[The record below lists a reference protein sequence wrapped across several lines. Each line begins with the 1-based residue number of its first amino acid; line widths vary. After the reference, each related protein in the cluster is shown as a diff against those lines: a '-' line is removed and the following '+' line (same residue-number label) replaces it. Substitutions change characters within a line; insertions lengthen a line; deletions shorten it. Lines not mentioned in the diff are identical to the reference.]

1 MDFTLDNTQKGR
13 PCIFFLKH
21 KYRLKRTLVNGD
33 ISWCCLGK
41 NCGASVRT
49 DSHKTVLTVVNEK
62 HSGQHPVTMR
72 SLTPDSRSAPRSNG
86 ASPSVLSLQ
95 DSLSASP
102 LLSPLTGRKSRSDS
116 GTQTE
121 DNHMKTKDELIE
133 RINQLTHQQSCLVL
147 QCQSMLLQ
155 LEEKD
160 NELSS
165 LKNTPTR
172 AKEVAVQTEE
182 LPDTYE
188 EPCKR
193 CVILNEEA
201 RNMIQTIRTLE
212 EEHVRLQNTWQEH
225 NETEYSRAVDNMFN
239 SDNNSTQ
246 LQSPFPL
253 SNTDSFLP
261 DKNNLNLNTEE
272 FIKVKRRTRKRKR
285 NSKTYLKKETM
296 QNFRKQPKHYLEK
309 TTEPPQKLHVFADS
323 HGKDIYKFLT
333 YKVSPCCKVFV
344 DACLGAPMA
353 HVLDNAHSMMEN
365 FTKDDTVVIIAGAN
379 DLSDVTTK
387 NKQPA
392 RVLVDEVKK
401 FIMTHN
407 HTNFVVVS
415 MFHRHHDPWNSYIN
429 KEVRGI
435 NMELRESLEEVG
447 AAMVDVSLLGRHLFT
462 QHVGAFRHDS
472 CGCTE
477 ASSGRR
483 STPVVGLRP
492 GLASRISSSA
502 KSQMHERLLTPLPTN
517 CLQHE
522 SYAGA
527 VRSTPRTGLRLP
539 AAVGGAPA
547 DAPGVSSASVR
558 SPVAV
563 QPSSPPSPAASC
575 VSTSIP
581 LEPRTSDI
589 GTLSDAVNTF
599 PIVPNE
605 GNQSTNLKNCFL
617 DAGCTKV

>member
-13 PCIFFLKH
+13 PCIIFLKH

-41 NCGASVRT
+41 DCGASVRT

-182 LPDTYE
+182 LPDTNE
-188 EPCKR
+188 EPCQR

-212 EEHVRLQNTWQEH
+212 EEHVRLQNTWREH
-225 NETEYSRAVDNMFN
+225 NETDGVNVSSPSR
-239 SDNNSTQ
+239 S
-246 LQSPFPL
+246 
-253 SNTDSFLP
+253 
-261 DKNNLNLNTEE
+261 
-272 FIKVKRRTRKRKR
+272 
-285 NSKTYLKKETM
+285 
-296 QNFRKQPKHYLEK
+296 LEL
-309 TTEPPQKLHVFADS
+309 LHQQGS
-323 HGKDIYKFLT
+323 EGYQHGAAGESRGGGSRD
-333 YKVSPCCKVFV
+333 
-344 DACLGAPMA
+344 GGR
-353 HVLDNAHSMMEN
+353 
-365 FTKDDTVVIIAGAN
+365 VIIGETFIHPTRAASQPEGKLV
-379 DLSDVTTK
+379 LSDMIAVAARRLRLAARHPTT
-387 NKQPA
+387 
-392 RVLVDEVKK
+392 
-401 FIMTHN
+401 
-407 HTNFVVVS
+407 
-415 MFHRHHDPWNSYIN
+415 
-429 KEVRGI
+429 
-435 NMELRESLEEVG
+435 
-447 AAMVDVSLLGRHLFT
+447 
-462 QHVGAFRHDS
+462 
-472 CGCTE
+472 
-477 ASSGRR
+477 
-483 STPVVGLRP
+483 VVGLRP

-539 AAVGGAPA
+539 AAVVGAPA
-547 DAPGVSSASVR
+547 DAPGVSSASGR

-581 LEPRTSDI
+581 LEPRTPDI

-605 GNQSTNLKNCFL
+605 GNQSSNLKNCFL

>member
-1 MDFTLDNTQKGR
+1 MN
-13 PCIFFLKH
+13 
-21 KYRLKRTLVNGD
+21 
-33 ISWCCLGK
+33 
-41 NCGASVRT
+41 
-49 DSHKTVLTVVNEK
+49 
-62 HSGQHPVTMR
+62 
-72 SLTPDSRSAPRSNG
+72 
-86 ASPSVLSLQ
+86 
-95 DSLSASP
+95 SLSASP

-182 LPDTYE
+182 LPDTNE
-188 EPCKR
+188 EPCQR

-253 SNTDSFLP
+253 
-261 DKNNLNLNTEE
+261 
-272 FIKVKRRTRKRKR
+272 
-285 NSKTYLKKETM
+285 M
-296 QNFRKQPKHYLEK
+296 
-309 TTEPPQKLHVFADS
+309 
-323 HGKDIYKFLT
+323 
-333 YKVSPCCKVFV
+333 
-344 DACLGAPMA
+344 
-353 HVLDNAHSMMEN
+353 
-365 FTKDDTVVIIAGAN
+365 
-379 DLSDVTTK
+379 
-387 NKQPA
+387 
-392 RVLVDEVKK
+392 
-401 FIMTHN
+401 
-407 HTNFVVVS
+407 VS

-462 QHVGAFRHDS
+462 QHGQHLNRRGKLVLSDMIAVAARRLRLATARHPR
-472 CGCTE
+472 T
-477 ASSGRR
+477 
-483 STPVVGLRP
+483 VVGLRP
-492 GLASRISSSA
+492 GLASRTSSSA
-502 KSQMHERLLTPLPTN
+502 KSQMHERLRTPLPTN

-527 VRSTPRTGLRLP
+527 V
-539 AAVGGAPA
+539 
-547 DAPGVSSASVR
+547 
-558 SPVAV
+558 
-563 QPSSPPSPAASC
+563 
-575 VSTSIP
+575 I
-581 LEPRTSDI
+581 
-589 GTLSDAVNTF
+589 
-599 PIVPNE
+599 
-605 GNQSTNLKNCFL
+605 
-617 DAGCTKV
+617 

>member
-1 MDFTLDNTQKGR
+1 MDFTLDYTQKGR
-13 PCIFFLKH
+13 PCIIFLKH

-72 SLTPDSRSAPRSNG
+72 SLTPDSPPTPLTRSAPRSNG

-116 GTQTE
+116 GTRSE

-165 LKNTPTR
+165 LKNTPTQ

-182 LPDTYE
+182 LSGTNE
-188 EPCKR
+188 EPCQR
-193 CVILNEEA
+193 CVILNEET

-212 EEHVRLQNTWQEH
+212 EEHV
-225 NETEYSRAVDNMFN
+225 
-239 SDNNSTQ
+239 
-246 LQSPFPL
+246 
-253 SNTDSFLP
+253 
-261 DKNNLNLNTEE
+261 
-272 FIKVKRRTRKRKR
+272 
-285 NSKTYLKKETM
+285 
-296 QNFRKQPKHYLEK
+296 
-309 TTEPPQKLHVFADS
+309 
-323 HGKDIYKFLT
+323 
-333 YKVSPCCKVFV
+333 SPCCKIFV
-344 DACLGAPMA
+344 DACSGAPMS
-353 HVLDNAHSMMEN
+353 HVLDNAHSMTEN
-365 FTKDDTVVIIAGAN
+365 FTKDDTVVVIAGAN

-392 RVLVDEVKK
+392 RVLVDEVK
-401 FIMTHN
+401 N
-407 HTNFVVVS
+407 GVNVS
-415 MFHRHHDPWNSYIN
+415 SPSR
-429 KEVRGI
+429 
-435 NMELRESLEEVG
+435 SLELLHQQGSEG
-447 AAMVDVSLLGRHLFT
+447 YQHRAAGESRGGESRDGGRVIIGETFIHPTRAASQPEGKL
-462 QHVGAFRHDS
+462 VLSDMIAVAARRLRLAARHP
-472 CGCTE
+472 T
-477 ASSGRR
+477 
-483 STPVVGLRP
+483 TVVGLRP

-502 KSQMHERLLTPLPTN
+502 KSQMHERLRTPLPTN

-539 AAVGGAPA
+539 AAVVGAPA
-547 DAPGVSSASVR
+547 DAPGVSSASGR

-581 LEPRTSDI
+581 LEPVTSDI

-599 PIVPNE
+599 PNVPNE
-605 GNQSTNLKNCFL
+605 GNQRTNLKNYF
-617 DAGCTKV
+617 

>member
-13 PCIFFLKH
+13 PCIIFLKH

-86 ASPSVLSLQ
+86 ASPPVLSLQ

-253 SNTDSFLP
+253 SNTDSLLP

-285 NSKTYLKKETM
+285 NSKTYLKKETI

-333 YKVSPCCKVFV
+333 NKVSPCCKVFV
-344 DACLGAPMA
+344 DACSGAPMA
-353 HVLDNAHSMMEN
+353 HN

-392 RVLVDEVKK
+392 RVLVDEVNK

-462 QHVGAFRHDS
+462 QHGKHLNRRGKLVLSDMIAVAARRLRLATARHPR
-472 CGCTE
+472 T
-477 ASSGRR
+477 
-483 STPVVGLRP
+483 VVGLRP
-492 GLASRISSSA
+492 GLASRTSSSA
-502 KSQMHERLLTPLPTN
+502 KSQMHERLRTPLPTN

-539 AAVGGAPA
+539 AAVVGAPA
-547 DAPGVSSASVR
+547 DAPGVSSASGR

-605 GNQSTNLKNCFL
+605 GNQ
-617 DAGCTKV
+617 